1 MRWSN
6 KFNLPEP
13 IVKAVQRDA
22 YDPGKSDVTVTRL
35 VLPPRIAILQ
45 DVYRENI
52 VEDVADG
59 FFRMLGKCVHKILEE
74 KDSEAIVEHR
84 FYSSER
90 LQGLIIS
97 GQIDRYDPKTRTLQ
111 DYKLTTCYSA
121 QNGAKSE
128 WVGQLNLLALLAREN
143 GYPVENL
150 ELILLLRDH
159 SKTQAERTPNYPP
172 SPVIRMPVEIFS
184 EEKAE
189 WYLNSRLQAYISA
202 NALMPECSP
211 EERWARS
218 DVFAVLKPGGKRAV
232 RLFDSEA
239 DAYAFAETSG
249 AGLFVQKRSGTSIRC
264 ESYCQIS
271 QFCEQW
277 MLIQEHGEK

>member
-6 KFNLPEP
+6 KFNLPDP
-13 IVKAVQRDA
+13 IVKAVQRDT
-22 YDPGKSDVTVTRL
+22 YNPGKSDVTVTRL
-35 VLPPRIAILQ
+35 ILPPKIAILQ
-45 DVYRENI
+45 DMYREEV

-90 LQGLIIS
+90 LQGLIVS

-159 SKTQAERTPNYPP
+159 SKTQAERTSNYPP
-172 SPVIRMPVEIFS
+172 APVIRMPVELFS
-184 EEKAE
+184 EEKTE
-189 WYLNSRLQAYISA
+189 WYLNSRLQAYVSA
-202 NALMPECSP
+202 KSQMPDCSP
-211 EERWARS
+211 EERWKRP
-218 DVFAVLKPGGKRAV
+218 DEFAILKPGGKRAV
-232 RLFDSEA
+232 RLFDCEA
-239 DAYAFAETSG
+239 DAHAFAEMSG
-249 AGLFVQKRSGTSIRC
+249 DALFVQKRSGTSIRC
-264 ESYCQIS
+264 ESFCQVN

-277 MLIQEHGEK
+277 KAAQERGEK